1 MRIACVL
8 IVSSLVI
15 SCGGGGGTASPSS
28 PAPPPPPP
36 PSPTNSPPAITGSP
50 ATVVTQDQP
59 YSFTPLATDPDGDSL
74 TFSISVLPA
83 WASFDSVTGSLTG
96 TPGAAHVGTTVDV
109 TISVSDGTA
118 SASLAP
124 FDLEVQAVQLGT
136 ATVSWDIPT
145 TNADG
150 STLTDLDGFNVHYG
164 QASQTYTRLEVV
176 SDESVSSVLIEDL
189 EPGTW
194 FFAVTAFDLVGNES
208 SPSAE
213 VSKVVTP

>member
-8 IVSSLVI
+8 MVSSLLI
-15 SCGGGGGTASPSS
+15 SCGGGGGTASPAS

-36 PSPTNSPPAITGSP
+36 PPTNSPPAITGSP
-50 ATVVTQDQP
+50 ATAVTQDQP
-59 YSFTPLATDPDGDSL
+59 YAFTPSATDPDGDPL
-74 TFSISVLPA
+74 AFSISNLPA
-83 WASFDSVTGSLTG
+83 WADFDSATGSLTG
-96 TPGAAHVGTTVDV
+96 TPGAVHVGTTADV

-118 SASLAP
+118 SASLPP

-164 QASQTYTRLEVV
+164 QSSQAYTRLEVV
-176 SDESVSSVLIEDL
+176 SDESLSSVRIEDL

-194 FFAVTAFDLVGNES
+194 FFVVTAFDLVGNES

-213 VSKVVTP
+213 VSKVVAP